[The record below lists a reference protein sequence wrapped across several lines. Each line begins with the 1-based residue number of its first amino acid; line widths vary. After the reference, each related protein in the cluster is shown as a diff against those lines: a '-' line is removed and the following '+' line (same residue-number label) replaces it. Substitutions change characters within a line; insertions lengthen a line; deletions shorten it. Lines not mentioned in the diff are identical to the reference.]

1 MKILARH
8 GWNKGCASRD
18 GKDHSCKQG
27 GTGYELFTC
36 DNCTQ
41 HSYRTHT
48 RTVCVH
54 LQKADRQLT
63 EKHTGRFQE
72 SSGKYKLEP
81 PHTITARS
89 SKRTKM
95 KKTDNFKCRQ
105 RTVTRVSGAWRVRT
119 GQVTQN
125 TRGSYDENTLPHK
138 DLPTGVLKTLGHE
151 HHTQKR
157 PGGHILGSQ
166 PQCC

>member
-1 MKILARH
+1 M
-8 GWNKGCASRD
+8 
-18 GKDHSCKQG
+18 G
-27 GTGYELFTC
+27 GTKGVHLETGRITAISKVGLGTSC
-36 DNCTQ
+36 LLVTIVLSTATE
-41 HSYRTHT
+41 HTHAL
-48 RTVCVH
+48 CVH